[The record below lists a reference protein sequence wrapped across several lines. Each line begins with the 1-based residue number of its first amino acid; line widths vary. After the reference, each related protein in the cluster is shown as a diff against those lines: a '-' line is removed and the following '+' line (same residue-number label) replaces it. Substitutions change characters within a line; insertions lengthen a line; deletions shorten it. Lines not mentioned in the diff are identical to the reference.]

1 MAGPQGSH
9 VGASGSGASP
19 AMMPCD
25 FEPAD
30 PADYLVPLAWG
41 DVPITWGNAPLM
53 VDPLEWD
60 MLMGDAERTV

>member
-1 MAGPQGSH
+1 VS
-9 VGASGSGASP
+9 
-19 AMMPCD
+19 D